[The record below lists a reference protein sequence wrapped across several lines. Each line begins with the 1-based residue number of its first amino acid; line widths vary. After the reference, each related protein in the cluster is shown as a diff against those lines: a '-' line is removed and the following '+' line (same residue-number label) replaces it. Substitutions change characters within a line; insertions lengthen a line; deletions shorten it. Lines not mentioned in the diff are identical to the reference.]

1 MDMQPYRMPR
11 IDDAKLNEDAPAIR
25 AEVLR
30 RLEDL
35 WATLAP
41 RITNVRDVDELGEPV
56 RLDPRFVEAGI
67 RVLDRLMRLYRL
79 DAPGVAAAEPLSGSD
94 VGDRV
99 AAELLELEQR
109 LAGS

>member
-1 MDMQPYRMPR
+1 MDLDRYKLPR
-11 IDDAKLNEDAPAIR
+11 VDDAKLNEDAPAIR

-30 RLEDL
+30 RLEAL

-41 RITNVRDVDELGEPV
+41 RITDVRDVDEFGDPV
-56 RLDPRFVEAGI
+56 RLDPRFIEAGI

-99 AAELLELEQR
+99 ARELLELEQR
-109 LAGS
+109 LSRS